1 MTQLTIPKELQ
12 KMLPFKDT
20 PKILQQK
27 KDPLRRVAVIREPHE
42 VKVCCSDIFL
52 WYIPNAVNWI
62 PKKSNSFLICR
73 YIGLQIKQFDNLITF
88 HSFTNIFTKHLLLT
102 RQPSMSKLVFFN
114 PDFRQSYCPFP
125 TSLSKKEH
133 LTSYLKNVVTFL
145 SNYSALVSDW
155 QRHYWFYPE

>member
-62 PKKSNSFLICR
+62 PKKSNSFLIGR

-88 HSFTNIFTKHLLLT
+88 HSFTNIFTKHYKQLSTRKLFFGILT
-102 RQPSMSKLVFFN
+102 
-114 PDFRQSYCPFP
+114 RQSYCPFP
-125 TSLSKKEH
+125 TSLSKKKEH

-145 SNYSALVSDW
+145 SNYTALVSDW
-155 QRHYWFYPE
+155 PRHYWFYP